1 MSAEAILRHSQKL
14 ISNAVAAHRYNTAD
28 LTSMNNGSIPVLNE
42 IDPTYH
48 LACMFLRANIPTFLE
63 TTRVSLAAA
72 IKNDFATEREFAE
85 IAMSDELANVVVE
98 YRESLSRYVNK
109 LCNISS
115 ETLIEAI
122 CNDAKTLKY
131 SVLSDIPPSTEA
143 VANLDTTVHVVNAE
157 LLEEALNL
165 IRDSEDRLYVA
176 YTERGDFSLA
186 INIVLKVGSF
196 LAGYF
201 SQEDSSNR
209 KENAIGVH
217 PTDFHVC
224 DYNNAKTLTDIPQ
237 EHVFPILVFCQ
248 SLMDRAVSDPFV
260 EKQFLTS
267 DLCSNVK
274 ERRAIGFDWDNQ
286 EFING
291 DLGRKLNQKDRD
303 NHRYFVDF
311 GYENHPAIVQYGKD
325 FICDPK
331 QGLDTALKNQK
342 REFILDQDKLEC
354 LAYIYERERL
364 TDHIRAKISEEY
376 RAFGGYDALSAW
388 WRCIC
393 SQAMDTI
400 EQMVVHAFL
409 GEKVTGHIEYEEP
422 TYCGTVGFY
431 PPGATAACIKNPY
444 RTWSMGS
451 LTSTELR
458 DPITGK
464 QITRQVYW
472 KADAY
477 QDFLALVSDDRY
489 IPDFLKSFGFATT
502 QSFGYGGNSNI
513 RLTDPTCRLQ
523 LPFEYG
529 AQGYSD
535 REKRAYRFSWL
546 YPTRVNSIKQLK
558 KKHNL

>member
-186 INIVLKVGSF
+186 INIVLK
-196 LAGYF
+196 
-201 SQEDSSNR
+201 
-209 KENAIGVH
+209 
-217 PTDFHVC
+217 
-224 DYNNAKTLTDIPQ
+224 
-237 EHVFPILVFCQ
+237 
-248 SLMDRAVSDPFV
+248 
-260 EKQFLTS
+260 
-267 DLCSNVK
+267 
-274 ERRAIGFDWDNQ
+274 
-286 EFING
+286 
-291 DLGRKLNQKDRD
+291 
-303 NHRYFVDF
+303 
-311 GYENHPAIVQYGKD
+311 
-325 FICDPK
+325 
-331 QGLDTALKNQK
+331 
-342 REFILDQDKLEC
+342 
-354 LAYIYERERL
+354 
-364 TDHIRAKISEEY
+364 
-376 RAFGGYDALSAW
+376 YDALSAW

-444 RTWSMGS
+444 HTWSMGS